1 MANAAEPV
9 LEGGAI
15 ELPIIGPLRD
25 RFIGLPRDCNIDVKV
40 NGRKATY
47 SHPGRFGLH
56 FGGHAAHDI
65 PGTVKGDGKTYH
77 YGVVIQRKCPDKCSR
92 KMSVGFLLSR

>member
-65 PGTVKGDGKTYH
+65 PGTVKGDGKNTTMVLLSSENVRISAQ
-77 YGVVIQRKCPDKCSR
+77 GKCPLDFC
-92 KMSVGFLLSR
+92 